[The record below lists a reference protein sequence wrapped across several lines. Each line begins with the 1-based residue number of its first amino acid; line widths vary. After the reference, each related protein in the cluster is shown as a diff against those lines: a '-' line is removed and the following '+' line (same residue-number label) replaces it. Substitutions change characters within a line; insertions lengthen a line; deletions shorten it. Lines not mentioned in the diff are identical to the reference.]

1 MNSKVM
7 PSHVQME
14 ADELKNLVNEV
25 KETVATEVNDA
36 TKKFSVIDLWQIQK
50 QMKKASGNS
59 NRWNLN

>member
-50 QMKKASGNS
+50 QMKKASRNS

>member
-1 MNSKVM
+1 MNSNVM

-25 KETVATEVNDA
+25 KETVAAEVNDA

-50 QMKKASGNS
+50 QMKKASGNN